1 LARRRSAKEFK
12 ENEADL
18 VEVAIDYAAGPKIP
32 KSHEGASG
40 GALWELHVELDEE
53 KNVVR
58 VNKKLHGIVFRQS
71 NDNRLVVSNAVPS
84 IEKLAAAFSAK
95 WPDGK

>member
-1 LARRRSAKEFK
+1 MPP
-12 ENEADL
+12 
-18 VEVAIDYAAGPKIP
+18 GPKSP
-32 KSHEGASG
+32 KSYEGVSG

-58 VNKKLHGIVFRQS
+58 VIKKLHGIVFRQS

-84 IEKLAAAFSAK
+84 IEKLAAALSAK